1 MGNKMQITDKVR
13 EFLKMDFLEELDER
27 FKSLDERFEKFLN
40 GGNDNSLANVS
51 IEELDGNVKQLN
63 LVMRQYFELLRN
75 KRRLFVMNFFVGLVR
90 GVGFTVGATAVFT
103 MLIYL
108 LGLVVDMNLPIIS
121 EWVADFINMVESSK
135 NAK

>member
-1 MGNKMQITDKVR
+1 MGNKLQISDKVR
-13 EFLKMDFLEELDER
+13 EFLKIDFLEELDER
-27 FKSLDERFEKFLN
+27 FKSLDDRFERFLN
-40 GGNDNSLANVS
+40 GGNKDTVNVS

-63 LVMRQYFELLRN
+63 EVMKQYFQLLHN

-90 GVGFTVGATAVFT
+90 GVGFTVGSTAVFT

-108 LGLVVDMNLPIIS
+108 LGIVVDMNLPIIS

>member
-1 MGNKMQITDKVR
+1 MGDKFKISDKVR
-13 EFLKMDFLEELDER
+13 EFFKTDFFEELDER
-27 FKSLDERFEKFLN
+27 FKSLDQRFEKFLN
-40 GGNDNSLANVS
+40 DGNKDSIVS

-63 LVMRQYFELLRN
+63 EVMTQYFKLLHN

-108 LGLVVDMNLPIIS
+108 LGIVVDMNLPIIS

>member
-1 MGNKMQITDKVR
+1 MGDKFKISDKVR
-13 EFLKMDFLEELDER
+13 EFFKTDFFEELDER
-27 FKSLDERFEKFLN
+27 FKSLDKRFENFLN
-40 GGNDNSLANVS
+40 NGNKDSIVS

-63 LVMRQYFELLRN
+63 EVMKQYFQLLHN

-108 LGLVVDMNLPIIS
+108 LGIVVDMNLPIIS

>member
-1 MGNKMQITDKVR
+1 
-13 EFLKMDFLEELDER
+13 MDFLEELDER